1 MATVAKGVAD
11 LFRRAQVCQKANERY
26 LDALSSVDT
35 SQTLQEL
42 TEQMAC
48 PTTWKEKRVRGINPF
63 AAEDAALLEAVSRGE
78 FALNGLRNRDL
89 QRLLFATEAASPR
102 RSAQAL
108 RAGHSKTTYAASAW
122 NPGEGCPYASLPGD
136 GRRTQNPHRHFDG
149 TANAGEPTVGE
160 GGVTQVQRKKTRNA
174 GIIVWRPL
182 TLPIPVDGAILN
194 SYDCWFR
201 DIMSLPAQTRQARW
215 KPVQREFQGQ

>member
-89 QRLLFATEAASPR
+89 QRLLFATEAASPEEARR
-102 RSAQAL
+102 RSGQVTRKLRML
-108 RAGHSKTTYAASAW
+108 RAHGILAKVAHTHRYQVTDA
-122 NPGEGCPYASLPGD
+122 
-136 GRRTQNPHRHFDG
+136 GR
-149 TANAGEPTVGE
+149 
-160 GGVTQVQRKKTRNA
+160 K
-174 GIIVWRPL
+174 IL
-182 TLPIPVDGAILN
+182 TAILTA
-194 SYDCWFR
+194 R
-201 DIMSLPAQTRQARW
+201 QT
-215 KPVQREFQGQ
+215 PVSQLLAKAA